1 MKHELPLHSTLYMH
15 VTLVPY
21 IAAAK
26 ELKSKPTQ
34 HSVKELRSIGIHPD
48 IIVCRSDRGISES
61 MKEKIAL
68 FCDVNKAD
76 VVSNPDLASIYEVPL
91 LFQEQKVDLLVLEKL
106 NIIPPPIDMRNWEEM
121 VEKMNNPVQEITI
134 LLGGK
139 YVDLADA
146 YISVSE
152 AINHAAI
159 SKRVKVSI
167 KKS

>member
-1 MKHELPLHSTLYMH
+1 
-15 VTLVPY
+15 
-21 IAAAK
+21 
-26 ELKSKPTQ
+26 
-34 HSVKELRSIGIHPD
+34 
-48 IIVCRSDRGISES
+48 
-61 MKEKIAL
+61 
-68 FCDVNKAD
+68 
-76 VVSNPDLASIYEVPL
+76 
-91 LFQEQKVDLLVLEKL
+91 
-106 NIIPPPIDMRNWEEM
+106 MRNWEEM